1 MKINFTKKQY
11 EDLMKLVYLGSWM
24 INSHRTDNVEERYD
38 ELEQY
43 ILSFSEEFGT
53 ENYVEFDEELNRF
66 FTTRKF
72 EEDTEIEQYKEEYDD
87 NTFWDELIYR
97 LARRDLIKTYG
108 EAAVFTMT
116 TDELLDKEQPFID
129 RYEMEF
135 ERHGIDNLEIRERA
149 GYLFFETKGNA

>member
-1 MKINFTKKQY
+1 MKINFTKRQY
-11 EDLMKLVYLGSWM
+11 EDLMKLVYLGAWM
-24 INSHRTDNVEERYD
+24 INSHRTDNIEDRYE

-43 ILSFSEEFGT
+43 ILSFSEEFGA
-53 ENYVEFDEELNRF
+53 EKYVEFDEELNRF
-66 FTTRKF
+66 FTTREF
-72 EEDTEIEQYKEEYDD
+72 EEETEIEQYKEEYDD

-129 RYEMEF
+129 RYELEF
-135 ERHGIDNLEIRERA
+135 ERYGIDNLEIKERA
-149 GYLFFETKGNA
+149 GYMFFETKGNA

>member
-11 EDLMKLVYLGSWM
+11 EDLMKLVYLGAWM
-24 INSHRTDNVEERYD
+24 INSHRTDNIEERYE
-38 ELEQY
+38 ELDQY

-53 ENYVEFDEELNRF
+53 EKYVEFDEELNRF
-66 FTTRKF
+66 FTTREF
-72 EEDTEIEQYKEEYDD
+72 EEDTGIEQYKEEYDD

-135 ERHGIDNLEIRERA
+135 ERYGIDNLEIKERA
-149 GYLFFETKGNA
+149 GYMFFETKGNA